1 MKLLQKLTNMKKII
15 LLTASW
21 TCVFLTMLMIY
32 CFSAENAEKS
42 TETSSSVIEN
52 VLGIV
57 MPEEEITPEVVK
69 KYQFPFRKTAHFG
82 IYMLLGFS
90 LANAF
95 LSTVKGKKYISYICA
110 LACGILYAILDEWH
124 QNFSDGRG
132 PSAKDVLIDSLGVLV
147 GILIFVL
154 FMYIFNR
161 IKAKKQDL

>member
-1 MKLLQKLTNMKKII
+1 
-15 LLTASW
+15 
-21 TCVFLTMLMIY
+21 MLDI
-32 CFSAENAEKS
+32 
-42 TETSSSVIEN
+42 
-52 VLGIV
+52 VL
-57 MPEEEITPEVVK
+57 PKDEITPEVVK
-69 KYQFPFRKTAHFG
+69 KYQFPFRKAAHFG

-132 PSAKDVLIDSLGVLV
+132 PSARDVLIDSSGALV

-161 IKAKKQDL
+161 IKSKKQEL

>member
-1 MKLLQKLTNMKKII
+1 MRKSIVLTLSWACV
-15 LLTASW
+15 LLT
-21 TCVFLTMLMIY
+21 MIMIF
-32 CFSAENAEKS
+32 CFSAEDAEKS
-42 TETSSSVIEN
+42 TQTSSGVIED
-52 VLGIV
+52 VLDIV
-57 MPEEEITPEVVK
+57 LPKDEITPEVVK
-69 KYQFPFRKTAHFG
+69 KYQFPFRKAAHFG

-132 PSAKDVLIDSLGVLV
+132 PSARDVLIDSSGALV

-161 IKAKKQDL
+161 IKSKKQEL